1 MKALRKTRALSGV
14 LKRQKIPIL
23 FIVLAMS
30 AVLAA
35 KFWEWFKYKI
45 GIFTALM
52 GLISLNQWAV
62 IVGIACTI
70 ITCLVNWYY
79 ERKKYLLAKKKAEEE
94 NEA

>member
-1 MKALRKTRALSGV
+1 MKAVRKARAVTGV
-14 LKRQKIPIL
+14 IKRHKIPIL
-23 FIVLAMS
+23 FILLAMA
-30 AVLAA
+30 AVVVS

-62 IVGIACTI
+62 IVGILCTI

-79 ERKKYLLAKKKAEEE
+79 ERKKYLLAEKKSEEE